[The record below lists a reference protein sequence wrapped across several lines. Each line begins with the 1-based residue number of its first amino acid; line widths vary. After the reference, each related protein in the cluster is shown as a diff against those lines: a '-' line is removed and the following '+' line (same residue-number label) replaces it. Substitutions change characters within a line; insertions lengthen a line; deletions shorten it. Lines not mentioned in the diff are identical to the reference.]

1 MCSLKEV
8 RFSQATYLKN
18 IRLFLGIVM
27 ASLERSSH
35 LPSVASSILS

>member
-27 ASLERSSH
+27 ASLERSPH
-35 LPSVASSILS
+35 LPLAASISLS